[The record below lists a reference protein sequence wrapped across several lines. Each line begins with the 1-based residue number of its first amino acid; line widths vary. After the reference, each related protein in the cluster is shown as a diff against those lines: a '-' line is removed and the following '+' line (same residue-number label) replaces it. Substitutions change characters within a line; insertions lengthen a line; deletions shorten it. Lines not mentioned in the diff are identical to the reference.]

1 MYTGSNGV
9 DEIAEVRTVNEEAYV
24 NKIINVWNG
33 TYFSAV
39 PQNPD
44 GDIGMKNAVWLD
56 GASNGMQFPPF
67 VDTDSTLSIFD
78 SRNIQKVSYKHS
90 GDSTVGDSD
99 VTLSK
104 FTAAS
109 FGEDV
114 GFAFN

>member
-1 MYTGSNGV
+1 MVGEVSEAVYGVYTGSNGI

-56 GASNGMQFPPF
+56 GASNGM
-67 VDTDSTLSIFD
+67 
-78 SRNIQKVSYKHS
+78 
-90 GDSTVGDSD
+90 
-99 VTLSK
+99 
-104 FTAAS
+104 
-109 FGEDV
+109 
-114 GFAFN
+114 